1 MVATWQEMS
10 QDCLKAAKKL
20 LDEELFRRSISSS
33 YYAAYA
39 AVTAELVAKGVS
51 FAHGWNNPAHEQL
64 PELVMNNLNLPR
76 KSKHELRK
84 ALLIL
89 RPSRE
94 NADYRPQVSI
104 DRRLALESVVLA
116 QSVIRILEERHGG
129 TR

>member
-1 MVATWQEMS
+1 MATWQDMS
-10 QDCLKAAKKL
+10 EDCLKAAKKL
-20 LDEELFRRSISSS
+20 LEEGLFRRSISSS
-33 YYAAYA
+33 YYAAYS

-64 PELVMNNLNLPR
+64 PELVMNNINLPR
-76 KSKHELRK
+76 KAKHELRK